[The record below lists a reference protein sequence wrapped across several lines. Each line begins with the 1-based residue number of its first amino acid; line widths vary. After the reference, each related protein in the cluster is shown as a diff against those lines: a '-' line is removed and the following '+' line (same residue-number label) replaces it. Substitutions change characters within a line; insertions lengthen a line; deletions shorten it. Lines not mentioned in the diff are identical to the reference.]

1 MSSLV
6 PYSWC
11 SKTPHQLEDKG
22 RNIEEVP
29 AGMLLDIRE
38 VLRPFD
44 AFPLKLS
51 LSAHVTFKLHL
62 IIILKVQELRSY
74 GRLRGKLSSTQNQVN
89 LSRSNRMYS
98 WWEIPG

>member
-1 MSSLV
+1 MSSLM

-22 RNIEEVP
+22 WNIEGVL